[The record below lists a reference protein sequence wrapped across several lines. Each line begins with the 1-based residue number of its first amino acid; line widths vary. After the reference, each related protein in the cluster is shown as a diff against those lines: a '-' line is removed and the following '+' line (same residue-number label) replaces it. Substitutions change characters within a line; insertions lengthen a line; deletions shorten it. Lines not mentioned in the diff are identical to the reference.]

1 MSDAYEVYDK
11 NHPKNK
17 DAEKYM
23 EEQYKKLGIPW
34 RPKKA
39 KKVSPRDKKAPGPN
53 IA

>member
-1 MSDAYEVYDK
+1 MSEAYEVYDK

-39 KKVSPRDKKAPGPN
+39 KKVSPRNKKINDTN
-53 IA
+53 IV